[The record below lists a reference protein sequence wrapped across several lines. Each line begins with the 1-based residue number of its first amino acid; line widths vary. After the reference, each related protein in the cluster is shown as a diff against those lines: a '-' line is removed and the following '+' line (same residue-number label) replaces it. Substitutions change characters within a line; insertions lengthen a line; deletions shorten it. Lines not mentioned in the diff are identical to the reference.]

1 MEKHLK
7 KLKTYVIYL
16 GVVTTMII
24 MIIAVVYKNPDLFT
38 FANANNEFF
47 EEEIVTSPFSNSS
60 NVEVVANTNTET
72 TTANNNNVQATSNNT
87 TSQSSTPTYV
97 ALSTASGYVWPTVSG
112 YYISQGY
119 RGTSHDGVDIA
130 GCPYNSNI
138 FAVNDGEVVTV
149 SRKWDNG
156 LYIVIRHDNGYYT
169 MYAHLAS
176 AYVSVGQRVSKGQVI
191 GGMGRSGLATG
202 VHLHF
207 SLWNNY
213 PYRGSSLNPFSLF

>member
-1 MEKHLK
+1 MNILK
-7 KLKTYVIYL
+7 KLKVYITYL
-16 GVVTTMII
+16 TTVSILAVMII
-24 MIIAVVYKNPDLFT
+24 YVAYKNPDLIT
-38 FANANNEFF
+38 FLNVDNNYFVES
-47 EEEIVTSPFSNSS
+47 EETINSPFSNTD
-60 NVEVVANTNTET
+60 NVEVVVKTNTQNTQT
-72 TTANNNNVQATSNNT
+72 TNN
-87 TSQSSTPTYV
+87 TPTYV
-97 ALSTASGYVWPTVSG
+97 SVNTRTGYAFPTVSG

-138 FAVNDGEVVTV
+138 FAVNDGQVVTV

-169 MYAHLAS
+169 MYAHLAN

-202 VHLHF
+202 THLHF
-207 SLWNNY
+207 SLWNAY
-213 PYRGSSLNPFSLF
+213 PYRGSSLNPFSLY

>member
-1 MEKHLK
+1 MKKYLK

-16 GVVTTMII
+16 GVVTTMMI
-24 MIIAVVYKNPDLFT
+24 MIIAVVYKNPDLLT
-38 FANANNEFF
+38 FYNANNEFF

-60 NVEVVANTNTET
+60 NVEVVNNTEAT
-72 TTANNNNVQATSNNT
+72 NNNNNSSVQVTSNATS
-87 TSQSSTPTYV
+87 QASTPTYV
-97 ALSTASGYVWPTVSG
+97 AMSTASGYVWPTVSG

-119 RGTSHDGVDIA
+119 RGTSHDGIDIA

-138 FAVNDGEVVTV
+138 FAVNEGEVVTV

-213 PYRGSSLNPFSLF
+213 PYRGSSLNPFGLF

>member
-1 MEKHLK
+1 MNILK
-7 KLKTYVIYL
+7 KLKVYMTYL
-16 GVVTTMII
+16 TTVSILAAMII
-24 MIIAVVYKNPDLFT
+24 YVAYKNPDLIT
-38 FANANNEFF
+38 FLNVDNNYFVES
-47 EEEIVTSPFSNSS
+47 EETVNSPFSNTD
-60 NVEVVANTNTET
+60 NVEVVVKTNTQT
-72 TTANNNNVQATSNNT
+72 TQTTNN
-87 TSQSSTPTYV
+87 TPTYV
-97 ALSTASGYVWPTVSG
+97 SVNTRTGYAFPTVSG

-119 RGTSHDGVDIA
+119 RGTSHDGIDIA

-138 FAVNDGEVVTV
+138 FAVNDGQVVTV

-207 SLWNNY
+207 SLWNAY
-213 PYRGSSLNPFSLF
+213 PYRGSSLNPFSLY

>member
-1 MEKHLK
+1 MKKYLK

-16 GVVTTMII
+16 GVVTTMMI
-24 MIIAVVYKNPDLFT
+24 MIIAVVYKNPDLLT
-38 FANANNEFF
+38 FYNANNEFF

-60 NVEVVANTNTET
+60 NVEVVNNTEAT
-72 TTANNNNVQATSNNT
+72 NNNNNSSVQATSNA
-87 TSQSSTPTYV
+87 TSQASTPTYV
-97 ALSTASGYVWPTVSG
+97 AMSTASGYAWPTVSG

>member
-1 MEKHLK
+1 MNILK
-7 KLKTYVIYL
+7 KLKVYITYL
-16 GVVTTMII
+16 TTVSILAVMII
-24 MIIAVVYKNPDLFT
+24 YVAYKNPDLIT
-38 FANANNEFF
+38 FLNVDNNYFVES
-47 EEEIVTSPFSNSS
+47 EETINSPFSNTD
-60 NVEVVANTNTET
+60 NVEVVVKTNTQNTQT
-72 TTANNNNVQATSNNT
+72 TNN
-87 TSQSSTPTYV
+87 TPTYV
-97 ALSTASGYVWPTVSG
+97 SVNTRTGYAFPTVSG

-119 RGTSHDGVDIA
+119 RGTSHDGIDIA

-138 FAVNDGEVVTV
+138 FAVNDGQVVTV

-202 VHLHF
+202 THLHF
-207 SLWNNY
+207 SLWNAY
-213 PYRGSSLNPFSLF
+213 PYRGSSLNPFSLY

>member
-1 MEKHLK
+1 MNILK
-7 KLKTYVIYL
+7 KLKVYITYL
-16 GVVTTMII
+16 TTVSILAVMII
-24 MIIAVVYKNPDLFT
+24 YVAYKNPDLIT
-38 FANANNEFF
+38 FLNVDNNYFVES
-47 EEEIVTSPFSNSS
+47 EETINSPFSNTD
-60 NVEVVANTNTET
+60 NVEVVVKTNTQNTQT
-72 TTANNNNVQATSNNT
+72 TNN
-87 TSQSSTPTYV
+87 TPTYV
-97 ALSTASGYVWPTVSG
+97 SVNTATGYAFPTVSG

-119 RGTSHDGVDIA
+119 RGTSHDGIDIA

-138 FAVNDGEVVTV
+138 FAVNDGQVVTV

-207 SLWNNY
+207 SLWNAY
-213 PYRGSSLNPFSLF
+213 PYRGSSLNPFSLY

>member
-1 MEKHLK
+1 M
-7 KLKTYVIYL
+7 
-16 GVVTTMII
+16 
-24 MIIAVVYKNPDLFT
+24 
-38 FANANNEFF
+38 
-47 EEEIVTSPFSNSS
+47 VTSGQQL
-60 NVEVVANTNTET
+60 VVITL
-72 TTANNNNVQATSNNT
+72 VK
-87 TSQSSTPTYV
+87 
-97 ALSTASGYVWPTVSG
+97 
-112 YYISQGY
+112 
-119 RGTSHDGVDIA
+119 DIEELVTMELIFA
-130 GCPYNSNI
+130 GCPYNSSI
-138 FAVNDGEVVTV
+138 FAVTDGEVVTV

-176 AYVSVGQRVSKGQVI
+176 ASVSVGQRVSKGQVI

>member
-1 MEKHLK
+1 M
-7 KLKTYVIYL
+7 TYLITVSIL
-16 GVVTTMII
+16 ATMII
-24 MIIAVVYKNPDLFT
+24 YVAYKNPDLLT
-38 FANANNEFF
+38 FYNANDEKFF
-47 EEEIVTSPFSNSS
+47 ESEETINSPFSNTS
-60 NVEVVANTNTET
+60 NVEVVNSTP
-72 TTANNNNVQATSNNT
+72 
-87 TSQSSTPTYV
+87 TSQSTTTTNNTPTYV
-97 ALSTASGYVWPTVSG
+97 SVNTTTGYAFPTVNG

-119 RGTSHDGVDIA
+119 RGTAHDGIDIA

-176 AYVSVGQRVSKGQVI
+176 ASVSVGQRVSKGQVI
-191 GGMGRSGLATG
+191 AGMGRSGLATG

-207 SLWNNY
+207 SLWNAY
-213 PYRGSSLNPFSLF
+213 PYKGSSLNPFSLY

>member
-1 MEKHLK
+1 MNILK
-7 KLKTYVIYL
+7 KLKVYITYL
-16 GVVTTMII
+16 TTVSILAVMII
-24 MIIAVVYKNPDLFT
+24 YVAYKNPDLIT
-38 FANANNEFF
+38 FLNVDNNYFVDS
-47 EEEIVTSPFSNSS
+47 EETINSPFSNTD
-60 NVEVVANTNTET
+60 NVEVVVKTNTQNTQT
-72 TTANNNNVQATSNNT
+72 TNN
-87 TSQSSTPTYV
+87 TPTYV
-97 ALSTASGYVWPTVSG
+97 SVNTATGYAFPTVSG

-119 RGTSHDGVDIA
+119 RGTSHDGIDIA

-138 FAVNDGEVVTV
+138 FAVNDGQVVTV

-207 SLWNNY
+207 SLWNAY
-213 PYRGSSLNPFSLF
+213 PYRGSSLNPFSLY

>member
-1 MEKHLK
+1 MKKYLK

-16 GVVTTMII
+16 GVVTTMMI
-24 MIIAVVYKNPDLFT
+24 MIIAVVYKNPDLLT
-38 FANANNEFF
+38 FYNANNEFF

-60 NVEVVANTNTET
+60 NVEVVNNTGAT
-72 TTANNNNVQATSNNT
+72 NNNNSVQATSNA
-87 TSQSSTPTYV
+87 TSQASTPTYV
-97 ALSTASGYVWPTVSG
+97 AMSTASGYVWPTVSG

-156 LYIVIRHDNGYYT
+156 LYIVIRHNNGYYT